1 MARLLCCVVLAIAAW
16 NFSSLP
22 AFCGSWSTPVGVR
35 DAQLIAP
42 QRQGWRLDLMEVG
55 TKGIGQLVIH
65 EGYFVG
71 EKGFYDIQ
79 SKSGRTYRMYATGEA
94 DEVQVT
100 QLGPLK
106 LRLNDIFGG
115 TCAPSSLGPAPKGY
129 RGCAGMAAW
138 GDDLPESGGG
148 YSK

>member
-1 MARLLCCVVLAIAAW
+1 MARLLVCVVLAIAAW
-16 NFSSLP
+16 NIASLP
-22 AFCGSWSTPVGVR
+22 AFCGSRAVPRDMQLRTPR
-35 DAQLIAP
+35 D
-42 QRQGWRLDLMEVG
+42 GWRLDMMDVG
-55 TKGIGQLVIH
+55 PKGIGQLVIH

-71 EKGFYDIQ
+71 EKGFYDSQ
-79 SKSGRTYRMYATGEA
+79 SKNGRTYRMYATGEA
-94 DEVQVT
+94 ATDVVT

-106 LRLNDIFGG
+106 LRLGEIFGG
-115 TCAPSSLGPAPKGY
+115 TCAPSDIGAAPKGY

>member
-1 MARLLCCVVLAIAAW
+1 MARLLRCAVLAIAAW
-16 NFSSLP
+16 SFSSLH
-22 AFCGSWSTPVGVR
+22 AFCGNSVSAAPR
-35 DAQLIAP
+35 DVK
-42 QRQGWRLDLMEVG
+42 RQGWRLDMMDVG
-55 TKGIGQLVIH
+55 PRGIGQLVIH

-71 EKGFYDIQ
+71 EKGFYDSQ
-79 SKSGRTYRMYATGEA
+79 SKNGRTYRMYATGEA
-94 DEVQVT
+94 MKEPVT

-106 LRLNDIFGG
+106 LRLGEIFGG
-115 TCAPSSLGPAPKGY
+115 TCAPADMGPAPKGY

>member
-1 MARLLCCVVLAIAAW
+1 MARLLVCLGLVIAAW
-16 NFSSLP
+16 NLVSLP
-22 AFCGSWSTPVGVR
+22 AFCGSKPVPR
-35 DAQLIAP
+35 DM
-42 QRQGWRLDLMEVG
+42 RTSRDGWRMDLMEFG
-55 TKGIGQLVIH
+55 PKGIGQLVIH

-79 SKSGRTYRMYATGEA
+79 SKQGRTYRMYATGEA
-94 DEVQVT
+94 LKEGAEDVVT

-106 LRLNDIFGG
+106 LRLGEIFGG
-115 TCAPSSLGPAPKGY
+115 TCAPAGMGPAPKGY